1 MAEAILVSV
10 AVGGATNLLTGLVK
24 PLLSSVR
31 TAVRCQAEC
40 GKLEVQIESI
50 QSDVQHIRDQLEELE
65 RYDQHARQ
73 DLKLV
78 IESLEKLGEEL
89 QLASIE
95 VHRCNSASR
104 LRIRLFDYRLAKK
117 IMAHDVKV
125 TEQAQAL
132 VPVNAHLTTILNEA
146 RAKCPSS
153 EWQKWN
159 REKNDI
165 LLREESTRLQE
176 QYLLHSTGLHS
187 SNSGPAEYSSQHSSH
202 HMNHPDHPPQYHR
215 SNTTPY

>member
-10 AVGGATNLLTGLVK
+10 AVGGATNLLTGFVK
-24 PLLSSVR
+24 PLLSSIR
-31 TAVRCQAEC
+31 TAVRCEAEC
-40 GKLEVQIESI
+40 GKLEVQIESV

-78 IESLEKLGEEL
+78 VDSLEKLGEEL
-89 QLASIE
+89 QLATIE
-95 VHRCNSASR
+95 VQRCNSTSR
-104 LRIRLFDYRLAKK
+104 LRTRLFDSRLAKK
-117 IMAHDVKV
+117 IMAHNVKV
-125 TEQAQAL
+125 TERAQAL
-132 VPVNAHLTTILNEA
+132 VPVNAHLTTILNAA

-176 QYLLHSTGLHS
+176 QYLLHSGLHS